1 MKVDQF
7 GSVFFSEQEVCE
19 LLYINNSLNIANLV
33 LEDPDRFNHSNRV
46 LHAGLPKLQK
56 YIEKTESVEEFDRRH
71 QASWFTPQEY
81 QSFDIESWLFE
92 QCSKQEQKDR
102 VATELSLFKATNLL
116 ELLKYVKYLVDVMN
130 KNNIVW
136 GVGRGSSTASYVLYL
151 IGLHLIDPL
160 KYNIPI
166 EEFFKQG
173 ATNE

>member
-1 MKVDQF
+1 MKVDQY

-19 LLYINNSLNIANLV
+19 LLYANHSLNIADLV

-56 YIEKTESVEEFDRRH
+56 YVENSEPIEEFDRRH
-71 QASWFTPQEY
+71 QANWFTPKEY

-92 QCSKQEQKDR
+92 QCTTEVQKDR
-102 VATELSLFKATNLL
+102 VSMELSLFKATNLL

-151 IGLHLIDPL
+151 IGLHMIDPI

-173 ATNE
+173 VTNE